1 MDINEILEAKA
12 KEIEKMNSQTS
23 QKPLKKA
30 KLRVLNLN

>member
-12 KEIEKMNSQTS
+12 KEILMIFS
-23 QKPLKKA
+23 QKPLIKA